1 MVVAGIVLL
10 VVGALLAVANWAIVV
25 EVHRTKKHSSLVGPL
40 GGVAMLG
47 GALMLGWRWGMLLA
61 LADPGV
67 LMVMYLP
74 VFLVIEARRSRQRK
88 RTGD

>member
-1 MVVAGIVLL
+1 VVVAGIVLL
-10 VVGALLAVANWAIVV
+10 VVGTLLALVNWAIVV
-25 EVHRTKKHSSLVGPL
+25 ETHRTKKHMSLGGPL
-40 GGVAMLG
+40 GGLAMLG
-47 GALMLGWRWGMLLA
+47 GAPMLGWRWGMLLA

-67 LMVMYLP
+67 LMVMYVP